1 MKIIL
6 EKSKCIGCG
15 SCVAVCGKFF
25 ELGID
30 GLATIKEGVD
40 KDGSVE
46 IEVSV
51 ADCAS
56 EATEICPVQAI
67 KIE

>member
-25 ELGID
+25 ELGAD
-30 GLATIKEGVD
+30 GLATIKGGTD
-40 KDGSVE
+40 KEGSVE
-46 IEVSV
+46 FEVSIP
-51 ADCAS
+51 DCAS
-56 EATEICPVQAI
+56 EAVEICPVQAI